1 MADTLESLEIKVVHS
16 ASGADA
22 EIGKLAS
29 AIGSL
34 KTAITGTPAAL
45 KELAAALK
53 AVHESCKGGTA
64 KFDKFAESMA
74 NVAASAE
81 MLGDNSNSVMTLANA
96 MSTLSEV
103 KVTASSFNSLSSGV
117 EKVGAAAKSVT
128 PEAIENLDKMVTAL
142 AKLQGVDLQGLGSA
156 MSAVRRVGAAK
167 EPEAKVPLTEDMQA
181 LISSASQIDVLEA
194 KLMSLR
200 DAMQEAFSAGDMDKA
215 YSIRG
220 QILQT
225 EAALEKARAA
235 ADRAGKATQEAA
247 KGVKELSK
255 EANKSKG
262 PLDNFIGSLKRIA
275 FYRFIRTIIKAIT
288 QAFQE
293 GLQNAYAYSNGIT
306 TEGHRFSAAL
316 DSMSTAGLKMKNQLG
331 SAFIGLLAAI
341 APIINAVI
349 GLITKLANALS
360 QIFAIFTG
368 GTYLKAVDVPK
379 KWADEAGGAAK
390 AAKEWKNQLLG
401 FDEINR
407 LEEPSDNSGG
417 GGGGGL
423 DPMSMF
429 EDTPIEGWVKRL
441 RDKLLGLK
449 ESLDFEP
456 LLQSWERLKQS
467 AQALGDTLLRG
478 LGWAWDNILVPLA
491 HWTIEELAP
500 SLINLLATAF
510 DFLRAVLERLA
521 PIFEK
526 IWEGILKPLF
536 QFIGD
541 VVIKILED
549 LNGLLGDLAKLI
561 SGEIS
566 FKDFINGLSDSEVLL
581 GSVLAAVVL
590 VYGALGIYNAVMA
603 ISSAV
608 TGGLSA
614 AMAFLAANP
623 AVLVVA
629 AIAAIIFIGV
639 ELYKHWDELTEKLA
653 ELRDSFASTFGD
665 GKLQWTDFAYVAI
678 WAIQQVASY
687 IKWLIDGLV
696 MLVEWISRA
705 VSLWNSSKESIGQ
718 ASAKAGSADY
728 GFGLF
733 ASGGYP
739 SEGEIFVARERGPE
753 MVGTIGGRTAVA
765 NNDQIVEGIRQG
777 VYDAVSA
784 AMANNGTSEPVVRV
798 YLDSR
803 EIKSGQNR
811 LNRALGVG

>member
-1 MADTLESLEIKVVHS
+1 MADTLESLEIEVKHS
-16 ASGADA
+16 ASGTA
-22 EIGKLAS
+22 EELKSVAS
-29 AIGSL
+29 AIRSIGRALDKALPSL
-34 KTAITGTPAAL
+34 KVFNDLLGKKNVNVTMNDNHTTQ
-45 KELAAALK
+45 
-53 AVHESCKGGTA
+53 V
-64 KFDKFAESMA
+64 AETIN
-74 NVAASAE
+74 NVKS
-81 MLGDNSNSVMTLANA
+81 
-96 MSTLSEV
+96 
-103 KVTASSFNSLSSGV
+103 
-117 EKVGAAAKSVT
+117 AAAKAQSAT
-128 PEAIENLDKMVTAL
+128 KEA
-142 AKLQGVDLQGLGSA
+142 GRG
-156 MSAVRRVGAAK
+156 
-167 EPEAKVPLTEDMQA
+167 
-181 LISSASQIDVLEA
+181 
-194 KLMSLR
+194 
-200 DAMQEAFSAGDMDKA
+200 
-215 YSIRG
+215 IR
-220 QILQT
+220 
-225 EAALEKARAA
+225 
-235 ADRAGKATQEAA
+235 
-247 KGVKELSK
+247 ELSK
-255 EANKSKG
+255 EASKSKG
-262 PLDNFIGSLKRIA
+262 PLENFVDSLKRIA

-293 GLQNAYAYSNGIT
+293 GLQNAYAFSQGIT
-306 TEGHRFSAAL
+306 TEGHRFAAAL
-316 DSMSTAGLKMKNQLG
+316 DSMKTAGTTMKNQLG
-331 SAFIGLLAAI
+331 SAFIALLAAI
-341 APIINAVI
+341 APIVNTII
-349 GLITKLANALS
+349 GLVTRLANALS

-368 GTYLKAVDVPK
+368 GTYLKAKEVPQQ
-379 KWADEAGGAAK
+379 WGDAASGAAD

-407 LEEPSDNSGG
+407 LNEPSDNSGG
-417 GGGGGL
+417 GGSSGI

-429 EDTPIEGWVKRL
+429 EDTPIEGWVARI
-441 RDKLLGLK
+441 RDKLLELK

-456 LLQSWERLKQS
+456 LLQSWERLKES
-467 AQALGDTLLRG
+467 AQALGDTILKG

-491 HWTIEELAP
+491 HWTIEKLAP
-500 SLINLLATAF
+500 TLINLLATAF
-510 DFLRAVLERLA
+510 DFLRAVLERLS
-521 PIFEK
+521 PILEK
-526 IWEGILKPLF
+526 IWEKILKPLF

-541 VVIKILED
+541 VVIKVLED
-549 LNGLLGDLAKLI
+549 LNGLLGDLAKLL

-566 FKDFINGLSDSEVLL
+566 FKDFIDGLSDSEVLL
-581 GSVLAAVVL
+581 GSVLAAIVL
-590 VYGALGIYNAVMA
+590 VNGALGIYNAVMA

-639 ELYKHWDELTEKLA
+639 ELYKHWDELTAKLA
-653 ELRDSFASTFGD
+653 ELKESFSSTFGD

-678 WAIQQVASY
+678 WAIQQVAGY

-696 MLVEWISRA
+696 TLVGWISRA

-803 EIKSGQNR
+803 EIRSGQKR
-811 LNRALGVG
+811 LDRALGVG